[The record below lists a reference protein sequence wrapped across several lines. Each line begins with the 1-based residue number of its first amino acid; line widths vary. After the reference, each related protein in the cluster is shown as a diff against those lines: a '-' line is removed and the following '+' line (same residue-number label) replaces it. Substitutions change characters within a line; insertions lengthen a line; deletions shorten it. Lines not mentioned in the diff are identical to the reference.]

1 MGFMAGSGLEC
12 ASGSRVRVLN
22 PNGPSTK
29 YLIISNSAQSLTG
42 T

>member
-1 MGFMAGSGLEC
+1 MGFMAGSGLER
-12 ASGSRVRVLN
+12 AGSRVRVLN